1 MLGGKYMVKESQKE
15 GLRKIKEDRNC
26 RIEQNLPAAEL
37 KGIAKNLTIY
47 LTAPYTYR
55 IK

>member
-1 MLGGKYMVKESQKE
+1 MLKVINQDLDSLKDIQKILQKLLNSE
-15 GLRKIKEDRNC
+15 
-26 RIEQNLPAAEL
+26 
-37 KGIAKNLTIY
+37 GIAKNLTIY